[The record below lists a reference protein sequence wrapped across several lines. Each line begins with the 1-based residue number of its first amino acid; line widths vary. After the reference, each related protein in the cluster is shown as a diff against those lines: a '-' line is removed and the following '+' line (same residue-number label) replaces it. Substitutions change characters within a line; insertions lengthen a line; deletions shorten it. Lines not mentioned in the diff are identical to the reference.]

1 MDLPPDKTPLYNHP
15 LHALEEW
22 FREKGCEQDPQ
33 VPHCWKLHHPE
44 WSADLCL
51 EETVLRVEYQLSDQ
65 TKVLTFPYSLS
76 RADVDQ
82 AVFEF
87 APSSRD

>member
-1 MDLPPDKTPLYNHP
+1 
-15 LHALEEW
+15 
-22 FREKGCEQDPQ
+22 
-33 VPHCWKLHHPE
+33 
-44 WSADLCL
+44 
-51 EETVLRVEYQLSDQ
+51 VLRVEYQLSDQ

-87 APSSRD
+87 VPSLRD

>member
-1 MDLPPDKTPLYNHP
+1 MGLPPAKTPLYNHP
-15 LHALEEW
+15 LHTLEEW
-22 FREKGCEQDPQ
+22 FRGRGCEQDPE

-51 EETVLRVEYQLSDQ
+51 EETVLRVEYQLSNEI
-65 TKVLTFPYSLS
+65 KVLSFPYSLS

-82 AVFEF
+82 AVFDF
-87 APSSRD
+87 VPSSIE